1 MQNDGTIWNVTGD
14 DKYNQGGL
22 EHNKIQSEN
31 TLWNV
36 MGGDESNWDGK
47 ELNGM
52 QCEGFDI
59 YCDRRQWILL
69 DFERKKSQCDGT
81 LWDWTG

>member
-1 MQNDGTIWNVTGD
+1 MQNDGTIRNVTGD

-69 DFERKKSQCDGT
+69 DIERKKIT
-81 LWDWTG
+81 M